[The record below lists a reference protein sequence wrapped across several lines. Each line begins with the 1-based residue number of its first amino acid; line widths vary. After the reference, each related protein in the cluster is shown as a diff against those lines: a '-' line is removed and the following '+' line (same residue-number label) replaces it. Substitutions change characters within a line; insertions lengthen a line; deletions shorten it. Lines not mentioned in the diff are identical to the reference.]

1 MRILSRSI
9 RHGTAW
15 CPSVAAML
23 AAAVML
29 AGNARAV
36 DEIVLTAATTAPTE
50 IVATPA
56 AIAAPAATAE
66 AEAKGREAD
75 AVARRH
81 ALLLLILNASGHP
94 FGFFK

>member
-9 RHGTAW
+9 RRGTAW

-36 DEIVLTAATTAPTE
+36 DEIVLTAATTAQL
-50 IVATPA
+50 PA
-56 AIAAPAATAE
+56 
-66 AEAKGREAD
+66 
-75 AVARRH
+75 
-81 ALLLLILNASGHP
+81 SM
-94 FGFFK
+94 